1 MDSDANAGPN
11 EAGTDGAGT
20 DGASTDERAQLREVL
35 ETLATE
41 QVSAVHRPLDEM
53 PVDELVTSMIAD
65 SASVPAS
72 VLEQAPGITAA
83 INGIVERMR
92 RGGRLIYV
100 GAGTAGRIGVLDASE
115 IPPTFGTDPA
125 QVIGLI
131 AGGPGAIHTAVE
143 NAEDSRELGAVQLA
157 AVSLQPEDS
166 VVGLSASGRTPFV
179 IGALEYAREIGA
191 FTVGFSCNS
200 GSAIGA
206 VADVAIETVV
216 GAEFLTGSTRLKAG
230 TAQKL
235 VLNAI
240 STITMVRLGKVY
252 GNLMVDLKATNEKLR
267 ARSERTVMLA
277 TGVDAATAADALAS
291 VDGWVKA
298 AILVAVSGLPAA
310 DAISLL
316 AEHDGVLRDAIA
328 SAAKPAR

>member
-1 MDSDANAGPN
+1 MDSDAKAGPA
-11 EAGTDGAGT
+11 ETSADDAGPDK
-20 DGASTDERAQLREVL
+20 SESDERARLRDVL

-41 QVSAVHRPLDEM
+41 QVSAAHRPLDEM
-53 PVDELVTSMIAD
+53 PVTELVASMIAD

-72 VLEQAPGITAA
+72 VLEQAPGIATA

-92 RGGRLIYV
+92 RGGRLIYI

-115 IPPTFGTDPA
+115 IPPTFGTDPSR
-125 QVIGLI
+125 VIGLI

-143 NAEDSRELGAVQLA
+143 NAEDSRELGATQLA
-157 AVSLQPEDS
+157 EVSLGPDDA

-179 IGALEYAREIGA
+179 VGALEYASEIGA
-191 FTVGFSCNS
+191 FTVGFACNA

-216 GAEFLTGSTRLKAG
+216 GPEFLTGSTRLKAG

-277 TGVDAATAADALAS
+277 TGVDAATAARALAG

-310 DAISLL
+310 DAIDLL
-316 AEHDGVLRDAIA
+316 AEHDGVLREAIA
-328 SAAKPAR
+328 SAAKPSR